1 MDRIKVR
8 IASVLATAALA
19 SGIFAASPASA
30 AETCHPFPQAYCSAI
45 QYLNDCVVWHPHAEY
60 CNN

>member
-1 MDRIKVR
+1 MDRIKTR
-8 IASVLATAALA
+8 IVLLLAVGAASSVLT
-19 SGIFAASPASA
+19 ASPASA
-30 AETCHPFPQAYCSAI
+30 ADTCHPMPQAYCNAI